1 MFKVAA
7 LYKFAQVAKPEDL
20 QKKIKAKLNELNI
33 YGTILIGDE
42 GLNGTVSGKEN
53 NLIKALDF
61 IIKIPGFYDLDIKHS
76 ASDINPFMRLK
87 VKLKEEIVTISD

>member
-42 GLNGTVSGKEN
+42 GLNGTISGKEN

-61 IIKIPGFYDLDIKHS
+61 IIKIPGFSDLDIKHS
-76 ASDINPFMRLK
+76 ASGNNFNW
-87 VKLKEEIVTISD
+87 